1 MTSTLHW
8 LRNSSLVNWLEQHD
22 HLLSDTDALL
32 MSGVALNQLPPESPV
47 ELPVYA
53 RKQEADALDTALPD
67 YVVVLKSDEQW
78 VELVLS
84 FQQQITW

>member
-8 LRNSSLVNWLEQHD
+8 LRNTSLASWLEQHS
-22 HLLSDTDALL
+22 HLLGETDALL
-32 MSGVALNQLPPESPV
+32 MSGLALNQLPPESPV

-53 RKQEADALDTALPD
+53 RKQEVATLDTALPD
-67 YVVVLKSDEQW
+67 YVVLKSDEQW
-78 VELVLS
+78 VGLVLN

>member
-8 LRNSSLVNWLEQHD
+8 LRNSSLVSWLEQHSQ
-22 HLLSDTDALL
+22 LLSDTDALL
-32 MSGVALNQLPPESPV
+32 MSGLALNELPSESPV

-53 RKQEADALDTALPD
+53 RKKEADALDTALPD
-67 YVVVLKSDEQW
+67 YVMLKSDEQW

>member
-8 LRNSSLVNWLEQHD
+8 LRNSSLVPWLEQHG
-22 HLLSDTDALL
+22 HLLSDTRALL
-32 MSGVALNQLPPESPV
+32 MSGVALNELPPESPV

-53 RKQEADALDTALPD
+53 RKQEANALDTALPD
-67 YVVVLKSDEQW
+67 YVMLKSDEQW

>member
-8 LRNSSLVNWLEQHD
+8 LRNSPLVPWLEQYS
-22 HLLSDTDALL
+22 HLLGETDALL
-32 MSGVALNQLPPESPV
+32 MSGVALNQLPPEPPV
-47 ELPVYA
+47 QLPVYA
-53 RKQEADALDTALPD
+53 RKQEANALDTALPD
-67 YVVVLKSDEQW
+67 YVVLKSDEQW

>member
-8 LRNSSLVNWLEQHD
+8 LRSKPLTSWLEQNS
-22 HLLSDTDALL
+22 HLLGDNDALL
-32 MSGVALNQLPPESPV
+32 VSGVGLSQLSAESPV
-47 ELPVYA
+47 QSPIYA
-53 RKQEADALDTALPD
+53 RQQEADALDTALPV
-67 YVVVLKSDEQW
+67 YVMLKSDEEW

>member
-8 LRNSSLVNWLEQHD
+8 LRNSSLASWQERHS
-22 HLLSDTDALL
+22 HLLGKHDALL
-32 MSGVALNQLPPESPV
+32 ISGIALNQLPSESPV
-47 ELPVYA
+47 KVPVYA
-53 RKQEADALDTALPD
+53 RTQETTTLSTALPD
-67 YVVVLKSDEQW
+67 YVVLKSDEQW

>member
-8 LRNSSLVNWLEQHD
+8 LRNSSLVSWLEQHG

-32 MSGVALNQLPPESPV
+32 MSGLALNELPPESPV

-53 RKQEADALDTALPD
+53 RKQEANALDTALPD
-67 YVVVLKSDEQW
+67 YVMLKSDEQW

-84 FQQQITW
+84 FQQKITW